1 MLLIQFQQTLGFGF
15 LSGQIG
21 KPIDDLLTFFFPL
34 FDEATND
41 EDLGNPSPFLLKPFV
56 HLRTGPDFSH
66 FQSSMPFVDRFVMV
80 PFPLVKSLVL
90 KKVHEILT
98 HARLVLFR
106 DEKVIAIIGIDPS
119 TPGFLRMYRIGTDDP
134 AFDQQRVS

>member
-1 MLLIQFQQTLGFGF
+1 MWSALHPDLTRIFPKSHVTPIMSSILNPPMLLIQVQQTLGFGF

-106 DEKVIAIIGIDPS
+106 D
-119 TPGFLRMYRIGTDDP
+119 
-134 AFDQQRVS
+134 